1 MKLAPLFV
9 ELQSLIQN
17 ENTLNSAPKM
27 SYLGTFK
34 PKFEKLLSYLKS
46 APLNLSKCKVS
57 HKTKKKQKKQTQKQ
71 QNKKQ
76 KKKKKIKFGT
86 KIVLLGVVTGLEFEK
101 GLSYL
106 KPSILNLSK
115 FQVI

>member
-1 MKLAPLFV
+1 
-9 ELQSLIQN
+9 
-17 ENTLNSAPKM
+17 M
-27 SYLGTFK
+27 SYLGTFE
-34 PKFEKLLSYLKS
+34 PKFEKTIVIFEISTFEFVKMQS
-46 APLNLSKCKVS
+46 FTLN
-57 HKTKKKQKKQTQKQ
+57 QKKTQKNKHKNNKN
-71 QNKKQ
+71 NKKQ